1 MIESGPGIFKLNI
14 NLGIFLRKTG
24 GLVSTQVQKLSERLS
39 PAFSKRKPGQLVG
52 KWFTS
57 PSTPF
62 LCLLRVSPSR
72 LWEELRE
79 KTLPGF
85 SLSEEGGQVSEVCC
99 WRELGLISS
108 FGYLSIYWWHSVSLS
123 WWGLCWGPQRNSGGL
138 RTTAKIS
145 LFHWAK
151 NQNQDKWNQK
161 HLIYL

>member
-1 MIESGPGIFKLNI
+1 MSKNAGWVYKTIVKLVVKKKKKAEFVIESGPGIFKLNI

-85 SLSEEGGQVSEVCC
+85 SLSEEGGQVSEACC
-99 WRELGLISS
+99 
-108 FGYLSIYWWHSVSLS
+108 
-123 WWGLCWGPQRNSGGL
+123 
-138 RTTAKIS
+138 
-145 LFHWAK
+145 
-151 NQNQDKWNQK
+151 
-161 HLIYL
+161 